1 MSNNSKM
8 MDFNFSQVMR
18 LSNIKRWGIIEMS
31 RDQSVAEHSYN
42 VSMICHMIMHT
53 MNDDRI
59 KPDVVINWA
68 LFHDLPEVVTG
79 DIPTPLK
86 AIGPQIFRQMEEK
99 LFPEYSRIRATM
111 AKDHSMEMAIVKVAD
126 YIDAIQFAKKF
137 CIDSRKDAVISEMV
151 CKMDELI
158 SRHAGL
164 LRIEN
169 DIKRWLG
176 LGVM

>member
-1 MSNNSKM
+1 MSSNLKI
-8 MDFNFSQVMR
+8 MDFDFNQVMR

-42 VSMICHMIMHT
+42 VSMICHMIMFA
-53 MNDDRI
+53 MDDDRI
-59 KPDVVINWA
+59 RPDMAINWA

-86 AIGPQIFRQMEEK
+86 SIGPQTFRQIEEK
-99 LFPEYSRIRATM
+99 LFPKYSEVRATM
-111 AKDHSMEMAIVKVAD
+111 VKDHPIEMAIVKVAD
-126 YIDAIQFAKKF
+126 YVDAIQFAKKF

-158 SRHAGL
+158 SRHASL
-164 LRIEN
+164 LRVEN
-169 DIKRWLG
+169 DIKQWLG
-176 LGVM
+176 LEVL